1 MLNSATATPLRTDE
15 RDSAWWS
22 AALRPDEMRPD
33 ELRPD
38 ELRPDEMAGGTPPWA
53 QYVERSIAAHRCVTP
68 VTAGEDWQQA
78 FMSCLQ
84 PLLTVAREDLTAA
97 GHTGVLTEQFLRR
110 LGLRLVK
117 LSSRTLVLE
126 LARARDRGELAG
138 ATPALRFLDFTH
150 QLVGGSELAEF
161 LAAYPVLARVLG
173 ESCRQSIEGHL
184 ELLARLAEDRES
196 LVDGIFGGRDPG
208 ALVSVEPA
216 GDSHRGG
223 RATATLAFADGRRLI
238 YKPRSLDLHGHFNEL
253 VDWLNSKTGLD
264 LRTVRLERR
273 TDYGWLEFITAEPC
287 ADEGAVRR
295 FYHRQGALLALLY
308 VLDGTDMHYENLIA
322 VGEHPVLVDI
332 ETLFHPSPTPPGAIG
347 SDPASQSIRSSVS
360 RTALLPLLI
369 VGETGSVADVSGLG
383 GDADAPAAVRADW
396 ADAGLDSMHLVRR
409 PTAAPTGNNR
419 PILDGIAV
427 EPRDHEIAVLMGFRD
442 AYQAISRNR
451 GELLG
456 PDGMLARCAT
466 DQVRFV
472 PRSTSLYAGLLEEAT
487 HPNALR
493 AADGRSQL
501 LDLLWEAGPWLHS
514 LVPHELD
521 DLWEGDVPL
530 FTVNPGSRDVWASD
544 GTHIPGVL
552 AAEGLATVE
561 RKIASLSDVDQHR
574 QRWLISATLATRPE
588 PIVHHSTASRPWL
601 GTTGAHPDGAL
612 AAATDIA
619 DEIVAQVI
627 GKTGG
632 AANWIGLELLDD
644 NHWAVRPMG
653 AGLTNGYTGT
663 ALFLAQV
670 GALTGERKY
679 CELAR
684 DVIRPIPQLLEALG
698 SDQESAQLIGPGLH
712 GLGGISYGLDRL
724 SSLLGDA
731 ELSTWLSASL
741 DLAAQLTPD
750 PGEFPA
756 YAEGAAGGLA
766 AMQAIRDVPAA
777 VRLARRYADELVQV
791 VGSGRAAP
799 GQGFARGYQGIA
811 WALGRY
817 GTPGDK
823 YAAAASA
830 AADPDRNGQK
840 PSPGWCSGDAG
851 TTLAQLVAGKPV
863 DLEVYLRTTSE
874 RPILAD
880 LSLCHGE
887 LGAVEPLAWLTESD
901 HPAVEGVRQNRIRLV
916 LAALQQY
923 GPQCGTPR
931 AVPSPGLLTG
941 LAGIGYGLLRLAFPE
956 RVPSVLLLESTTG
969 WKRAVRR

>member
-1 MLNSATATPLRTDE
+1 MLNSVTTGTLRTDQ
-15 RDSAWWS
+15 RDAAWWS
-22 AALRPDEMRPD
+22 AALRPDERSAVAP
-33 ELRPD
+33 L
-38 ELRPDEMAGGTPPWA
+38 WA
-53 QYVERSIAAHRCVTP
+53 QYVERSR
-68 VTAGEDWQQA
+68 TAGPGTPSAEVNDDWRQA
-78 FMSCLQ
+78 LMQCLQ
-84 PLLTVAREDLTAA
+84 PLLTVARDDLTAA
-97 GHTGVLTEQFLRR
+97 GHTGVLTEQFIHR
-110 LGLRLVK
+110 LGLKLVRL
-117 LSSRTLVLE
+117 STRTLVLE
-126 LARARDRGELAG
+126 LARARDRGDLVG
-138 ATPALRFLDFTH
+138 DTSALRFLDFTH
-150 QLVGGSELAEF
+150 RLVGGSELAEF

-173 ESCRQSIEGHL
+173 ESCRQSIEAHL

-196 LVDGIFGGRDPG
+196 LVTDLLDGRDPG
-208 ALVSVEPA
+208 ALISVEPG
-216 GDSHRGG
+216 GDSHCRG
-223 RATATLAFADGRRLI
+223 RSTATLTFADGRRLI
-238 YKPRSLDLHGHFNEL
+238 YKPRSLDLHDHFNEL
-253 VDWLNSKTGLD
+253 IDWLNSKTGLD
-264 LRTVRLERR
+264 LRTVRLARR
-273 TDYGWLEFITAEPC
+273 AGYGWLEFVTTEPC
-287 ADEGAVRR
+287 ADAAAVRR

-322 VGEHPVLVDI
+322 AGEHPVLVDI
-332 ETLFHPSPTPPGAIG
+332 ETLFHPSLTPPGPT
-347 SDPASQSIRSSVS
+347 SDDPANQAIRSSVS

-369 VGETGSVADVSGLG
+369 VGATGSVADISGLG
-383 GDADAPAAVRADW
+383 GDVEATATVRVEW

-409 PTAAPTGNNR
+409 PAAVPTGNNR
-419 PILDGIAV
+419 PILDGVAI
-427 EPRDHEIAVLMGFRD
+427 EPRDHETAVLMGFRD
-442 AYQAISRNR
+442 AYQAIARNR
-451 GELLG
+451 RELLG
-456 PDGMLARCAT
+456 PDGMLARCAR

-472 PRSTSLYAGLLEEAT
+472 PRNSSLYAGLLEEAT

-493 AADGRSQL
+493 EAAGRSQL
-501 LDLLWEAGPWLHS
+501 LDLLWDAGSWLHS

-521 DLWEGDVPL
+521 DLWAGDVPL
-530 FTVNPGSRDVWASD
+530 FTVTPGSRDVWASD
-544 GTHIPGVL
+544 GTRIPGVL
-552 AAEGLATVE
+552 AAEGLAEVE
-561 RKIASLSDVDQHR
+561 QKIASLSDVDEHR

-588 PIVHHSTASRPWL
+588 PISHCTTTTRPWL
-601 GTTGAHPDGAL
+601 GTTDAHPDGVL

-684 DVIRPIPQLLEALG
+684 DVIRPIPQLLQALE
-698 SDQESAQLIGPGLH
+698 SDLESAQLIGPGLH

-724 SSLLGDA
+724 STLLGDA
-731 ELSTWLSASL
+731 DLSTWLHASL
-741 DLAAQLTPD
+741 DLAARLTPD
-750 PGEFPA
+750 PAEFPN
-756 YAEGAAGGLA
+756 YAEGAAGGLT

-777 VRLARRYADELVQV
+777 VRLAQRYADELVQA
-791 VGSGRAAP
+791 VGSNQAAP
-799 GQGFARGYQGIA
+799 HHGFTRGYQGIA

-817 GTPGDK
+817 ATPGDK
-823 YAAAASA
+823 YAAAAA
-830 AADPDRNGQK
+830 TAADLDRNDQK

-851 TTLAQLVAGKPV
+851 TTLAQLAAAKTV
-863 DLEVYLRTTSE
+863 DLEMYLRSASE
-874 RPILAD
+874 RPVLAD

-916 LAALQQY
+916 LAAVQQY

-969 WKRAVRR
+969 WKRAMRR

>member
-1 MLNSATATPLRTDE
+1 MLSSATASPLRTDQ

-22 AALRPDEMRPD
+22 AALRPDEQSGAMP
-33 ELRPD
+33 
-38 ELRPDEMAGGTPPWA
+38 AWA
-53 QYVERSIAAHRCVTP
+53 QYVERSTAARPCTHP
-68 VTAGEDWQQA
+68 VAAGEDWQQA
-78 FMSCLQ
+78 FMRCLQ
-84 PLLTVAREDLTAA
+84 PLLTVAHDDLLAA
-97 GHTGVLTEQFLRR
+97 GHTGVLTDQFLHR

-117 LSSRTLVLE
+117 LASRTLVLE
-126 LARARDRGELAG
+126 LARARDRGDLAG
-138 ATPALRFLDFTH
+138 DTPAARFLNFTH
-150 QLVGGSELAEF
+150 RLVGGSELAEL

-196 LVDGIFGGRDPG
+196 LVTGLFDGRDPG
-208 ALVSVEPA
+208 ALVSIETS
-216 GDSHRGG
+216 GDAHRGG
-223 RATATLAFADGRRLI
+223 RCTAILTFADGRRVV
-238 YKPRSLDLHGHFNEL
+238 YKPRSLDLHGHFNEIL
-253 VDWLNSKTGLD
+253 HWLNTKTGLD
-264 LRTVRLERR
+264 LRSVRLERR
-273 TDYGWLEFITAEPC
+273 TDYGWLEFVTAEPC
-287 ADEGAVRR
+287 ADAGAVRR

-322 VGEHPVLVDI
+322 HGEHPVLVDI
-332 ETLFHPSPTPPGAIG
+332 ETLFHPSPTPPGATG
-347 SDPASQSIRSSVS
+347 NDPANQTIRSSVS

-369 VGETGSVADVSGLG
+369 VGETGSVADISGLG
-383 GDADAPAAVRADW
+383 GDAEATAAVRVEW

-409 PTAAPTGNNR
+409 PAAVPTGNNR
-419 PILDGIAV
+419 PILDGVAI
-427 EPRDHEIAVLMGFRD
+427 EPRDHEVAVLMGFRD
-442 AYQAISRNR
+442 AYQAIARNR
-451 GELLG
+451 RELLG
-456 PDGMLARCAT
+456 PDGMLARCAR

-472 PRSTSLYAGLLEEAT
+472 PRNSSLYAGLLEEAT
-487 HPNALR
+487 HPSALR
-493 AADGRSQL
+493 EADGRGQL
-501 LDLLWEAGPWLHS
+501 LDLLWDGGSWLHS

-521 DLWEGDVPL
+521 DLWAGDVPL
-530 FTVNPGSRDVWASD
+530 FTVTPGSRDVWASD

-552 AAEGLATVE
+552 AAEGLAKVE
-561 RKIASLSDVDQHR
+561 QKIASLSDVDQHR

-588 PIVHHSTASRPWL
+588 PIIHCTTTTRPWL
-601 GTTGAHPDGAL
+601 GTTDAHPDGVL

-684 DVIRPIPQLLEALG
+684 DVIRPIPQLLQALG
-698 SDQESAQLIGPGLH
+698 SDLESAQLIGPGLH

-724 SSLLGDA
+724 SALLGDA
-731 ELSTWLSASL
+731 ELSTWLRASL
-741 DLAAQLTPD
+741 DLTSQLTPN
-750 PGEFPA
+750 PAEFPT

-777 VRLARRYADELVQV
+777 VRLAQRYADELVQTV
-791 VGSGRAAP
+791 DSGHVAP
-799 GQGFARGYQGIA
+799 RPGFARGYQGLA
-811 WALGRY
+811 WTLGRY
-817 GTPGDK
+817 ATPGDK
-823 YAAAASA
+823 YAAAAAA
-830 AADPDRNGQK
+830 AADLDRNGQK

-851 TTLAQLVAGKPV
+851 TTLAQLVAGKSV
-863 DLEVYLRTTSE
+863 DLEMYLRTASE
-874 RPILAD
+874 RPVLAD

-887 LGAVEPLAWLTESD
+887 FGAVEPLTWIDRSE

-969 WKRAVRR
+969 WKRATSR